1 MNCFTCQRPIAGT
14 RRRKYCSELCYP
26 SRRPTRLERPSACKV
41 CGNEIIQKRGSGR
54 PKETCSAKCRG
65 RKRQRSLPKKSKT
78 IKFCII
84 CGVEFATALDHQK
97 TCSKPCSQ
105 ERNRRHGQA
114 KWRQSIADRPAYKVT
129 LCAWCEEPLLQPSVK
144 RGYVKYHDECRKPAR
159 QSQWRIKSLRRQTKL
174 AGKRISH
181 QEIAERD
188 HYKCHLCGGTV
199 DMGLPRTHRYGA
211 TLDHLTPLSLGG
223 EDTPDNVKL
232 AHWICNIRRSNK
244 PLEESDA

>member
-1 MNCFTCQRPIAGT
+1 VNCFTCQRPIAGT
-14 RRRKYCSELCYP
+14 RRRKYCSESCWP
-26 SRRPTRLERPSACKV
+26 SHRATKAARPSSCLV
-41 CGNEIIQKRGSGR
+41 CAKPITQPRAAGNPRKTCSRKCRDAKRIALR
-54 PKETCSAKCRG
+54 PKKPQTN
-65 RKRQRSLPKKSKT
+65 KSCT
-78 IKFCII
+78 I
-84 CGVEFATALDHQK
+84 CGLQFATSLDHQK
-97 TCSKPCSQ
+97 TCSKPCSK
-105 ERNRRHGQA
+105 ERSRRHSEA
-114 KWRQSIADRPAYKVT
+114 KWLQKIESRPAYKLMT
-129 LCAWCEEPLLQPSVK
+129 CAWCEEDLLWPSDK
-144 RGYVKYHDECRKPAR
+144 KGYAKYHAECKKPAR
-159 QSQWRIKSLRRQTKL
+159 QSQYRIKSIRRQTKL

-188 HYKCHLCGGTV
+188 YYKCHLCGGTV